1 MILEDLEKTI
11 RLVGYRYQPD
21 LHGRHVNNIYK
32 GVATVTSKRKNH
44 GSPSIEELDKK
55 LATKLLVMNSPKN
68 RRKYELMIK
77 NKASFIFRKSLDEAW
92 TESHKEISWAFVLYT
107 FRGALDRLARL
118 FDSRETIGVGAG
130 IQYPVCFVK
139 NPVSDRP
146 ANLRGQKPT
155 EGQIKDLERKRK
167 LWAES
172 HKQLTILCTHMY
184 EVLYSL
190 EACERGIM
198 YWRRFGGKI
207 NDIIFIQNVVRYL
220 KDNCSHIIEQCPKK
234 KQNIKHINTR
244 KELHICTVLDRMR
257 SGDFNKVILRLLK
270 SRTRL
275 SETRASYLSQ
285 VSETNKLLELL

>member
-1 MILEDLEKTI
+1 MILEDLEKSV

-32 GVATVTSKRKNH
+32 GVATMTSKRKNH
-44 GSPSIEELDKK
+44 GSPSIKELDKK
-55 LATKLLVMNSPKN
+55 LASKLLVMNSPKN

-92 TESHKEISWAFVLYT
+92 TESHKEISWAFVVYT

-146 ANLRGQKPT
+146 ANLRGHKPT

-172 HKQLTILCTHMY
+172 HKQLTILCTHVY

-198 YWRRFGGKI
+198 YWSRFGGET
-207 NDIIFIQNVVRYL
+207 DEIIFLQNTVRYL
-220 KDNCSHIIEQCPKK
+220 KDNCSRVSKFCPSQKK
-234 KQNIKHINTR
+234 NIKHMNTR
-244 KELHICTVLDRMR
+244 KELHICTTLDRMS

-275 SETRASYLSQ
+275 PETRASYLAQ